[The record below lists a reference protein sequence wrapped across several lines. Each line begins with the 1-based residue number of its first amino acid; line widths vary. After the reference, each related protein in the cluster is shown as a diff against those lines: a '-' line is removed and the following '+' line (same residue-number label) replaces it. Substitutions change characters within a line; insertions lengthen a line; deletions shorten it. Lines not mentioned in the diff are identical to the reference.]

1 MNEGCFVCCKDTEFP
16 TMRLEAAQVGVHAE
30 CLTSL
35 RHNVRD
41 ADVIFCID
49 RETAAEHLFHGR
61 AWLQLIAA
69 GMEGPQGVDVN
80 VLRIPI
86 DFKTD
91 ALEFIAA
98 VCITEGKELSDEE
111 IESLF

>member
-1 MNEGCFVCCKDTEFP
+1 
-16 TMRLEAAQVGVHAE
+16 MRLEAAQVGVHAE
-30 CLTSL
+30 CLTTL

-49 RETAAEHLFHGR
+49 RETAAEHLLHGR

-69 GMEGPQGVDVN
+69 GMEGPQGVCECFANADRFQN
-80 VLRIPI
+80 RC
-86 DFKTD
+86 